1 MTQHAAAFGGL
12 DTESDALPP
21 DHPTTLFHL
30 AKRLS
35 SMYMVLIVVLH
46 DSWVKTYIV
55 SSLCLRLTQ
64 PLTQQ
69 IVRSIRLALGFNVR
83 QIFMLSY
90 GSSVPLFLIP
100 SSI

>member
-21 DHPTTLFHL
+21 DHPTTLFHY

-35 SMYMVLIVVLH
+35 SSMWFYTTAGLKFTL
-46 DSWVKTYIV
+46 

-64 PLTQQ
+64 PLTQ
-69 IVRSIRLALGFNVR
+69 IVRSFRLALGFNVR

>member
-12 DTESDALPP
+12 DTEFDALPP
-21 DHPTTLFHL
+21 NHPTTLFHY

-35 SMYMVLIVVLH
+35 SSMWFYTTEL
-46 DSWVKTYIV
+46 WVKIYTV

-83 QIFMLSY
+83 QIFILSY
-90 GSSVPLFLIP
+90 GSLVPLFLIP

>member
-12 DTESDALPP
+12 DSESGALPP
-21 DHPTTLFHL
+21 DHPTTLFHY
-30 AKRLS
+30 AKTS
-35 SMYMVLIVVLH
+35 VKFYVVLH
-46 DSWVKTYIV
+46 DSWVKIYIV

>member
-21 DHPTTLFHL
+21 DHPTTLFHD
-30 AKRLS
+30 AKRAS
-35 SMYMVLIVVLH
+35 VKYVGYMVLYVVLH
-46 DSWVKTYIV
+46 DSWVKIYTV

-69 IVRSIRLALGFNVR
+69 IVRSIRL
-83 QIFMLSY
+83 S
-90 GSSVPLFLIP
+90 
-100 SSI
+100 

>member
-1 MTQHAAAFGGL
+1 MTQHTAAFGGL
-12 DTESDALPP
+12 NTESDALPP
-21 DHPTTLFHL
+21 DHPTTLFHD
-30 AKRLS
+30 ANVG
-35 SMYMVLIVVLH
+35 YMVLYVVLH
-46 DSWVKTYIV
+46 DSWVKIYTV

-83 QIFMLSY
+83 QIFMLSD

>member
-21 DHPTTLFHL
+21 DHPTTLFHY

-35 SMYMVLIVVLH
+35 SSMWFYTT
-46 DSWVKTYIV
+46 DTV

-69 IVRSIRLALGFNVR
+69 IVRSIRLALGFNVK

>member
-21 DHPTTLFHL
+21 DHPTTLTSVKF
-30 AKRLS
+30 
-35 SMYMVLIVVLH
+35 YVVLH
-46 DSWVKTYIV
+46 DSWVKIYTV

>member
-12 DTESDALPP
+12 DTESDAPYDTVSLRKTSGKSMWFY
-21 DHPTTLFHL
+21 TT
-30 AKRLS
+30 AGP
-35 SMYMVLIVVLH
+35 
-46 DSWVKTYIV
+46 VKIYIV

-64 PLTQQ
+64 PLTQQMSQQ